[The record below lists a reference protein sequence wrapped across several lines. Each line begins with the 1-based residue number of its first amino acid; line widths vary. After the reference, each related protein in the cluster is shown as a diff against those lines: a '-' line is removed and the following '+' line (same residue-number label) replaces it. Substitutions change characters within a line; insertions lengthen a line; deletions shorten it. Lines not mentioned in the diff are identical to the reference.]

1 MSIVLT
7 SGILA
12 ISIDAELD
20 VERRGLDQQ
29 RSLERV
35 TGELADLLANYNVA
49 ATWALADPAVSAATD
64 RLTHGGA
71 KHEIAILGDRSWVGR
86 EAGRSRFA
94 RELSRR
100 VTRGRAAGFDISS
113 LLLRDAELD
122 DHLDLVVKQGLTA
135 IACGTPTAVRSWL
148 AGRSA
153 TPPLSL
159 RFGLW
164 SIPTQAAL
172 PGRRSLFSLGSPA
185 SRVRRS
191 IDAAIVQRE
200 ICHLSINALAV
211 ATKGASALRS
221 IDRVLRH
228 ADKRRAQGALC
239 LSTLAATSERLTGG
253 RQSAPARSILRPA
266 A

>member
-35 TGELADLLANYNVA
+35 TGELADLLAKYHVT
-49 ATWALADPAVSAATD
+49 ATWALADPAVSAATE
-64 RLTHGGA
+64 RLTPGA
-71 KHEIAILGDRSWVGR
+71 GKHEIAILGDRSWVGR

-94 RELSRR
+94 RELARR
-100 VTRGRAAGFDISS
+100 VSRGRAAGFEISS

-122 DHLDLVVKQGLTA
+122 DHLDLVLKQGLTA
-135 IACGTPTAVRSWL
+135 VASGTASADRSWF
-148 AGRSA
+148 ASRTA
-153 TPPLSL
+153 APPLSL

-164 SIPTQAAL
+164 SIPTQGTLPSNRTAL
-172 PGRRSLFSLGSPA
+172 WLSNGLR
-185 SRVRRS
+185 RVRQS
-191 IDAAIVQRE
+191 IDAAVAQRGV
-200 ICHLSINALAV
+200 CHLSINALAV
-211 ATKGASALRS
+211 AAKGPSALRS
-221 IDRVLRH
+221 IDRVLKH
-228 ADKRRAQGALC
+228 AEKRRLHSGLYVG
-239 LSTLAATSERLTGG
+239 TLAATAERLTGG
-253 RQSAPARSILRPA
+253 RQSVPARSILRPA